1 MILTESRIRQAAA
14 DAKKLRLDE
23 SYRRNSMK
31 FDSSQTYDLFISHSF
46 KDRDIVLGLSHLFTT
61 AGYKIYIDW
70 IDDSN
75 LDRKNVTSETAKIIK
90 NRIRRST
97 GLSYVSTSNS
107 ITSKWCPWELGVGD
121 GMHGKVCILPIMN
134 IPFNGQEYLGLYPYL
149 EYSQV
154 SGQNRYEFW
163 VYDQKEHNKYRV
175 LKEWLKGYD
184 LLNH

>member
-1 MILTESRIRQAAA
+1 MLLYENETE
-14 DAKKLRLDE
+14 
-23 SYRRNSMK
+23 
-31 FDSSQTYDLFISHSF
+31 
-46 KDRDIVLGLSHLFTT
+46 
-61 AGYKIYIDW
+61 
-70 IDDSN
+70 
-75 LDRKNVTSETAKIIK
+75 KIIK
-90 NRIRRST
+90 ACMN
-97 GLSYVSTSNS
+97 VFN
-107 ITSKWCPWELGVGD
+107 ELGNGFLEAVYQEALAIEFG
-121 GMHGKVCILPIMN
+121 IMN